1 VRPRLSYA
9 NVVATLAL
17 FIALGGGAYAAG
29 LIPGTNLRNRSV
41 PAAKIRRNALTGT
54 EIREGKL
61 GTVPHAALAD
71 VAQNAARLAGESPGR
86 FERTGRLTYGNATEG
101 VDARVLSWDALG
113 LDVRTAPGAGSV
125 LLRNTGS
132 GRLLY
137 VVGDGPAATL
147 APGADAMASVPP
159 PALAVPPA
167 TRGPA
172 GFTVTVSAADGSRML
187 LLSCLAGD
195 GHARCVGLR
204 SAAG

>member
-17 FIALGGGAYAAG
+17 FLALGGGAYAAG

-41 PAAKIRRNALTGT
+41 PGAKIRRNALTGT

-61 GTVPHAALAD
+61 GTVPRAELAD
-71 VAQNAARLAGESPGR
+71 VAQNAARLGGESPGR

-113 LDVRTAPGAGSV
+113 LDVRTSPTAGSV
-125 LLRNTGS
+125 LLRNTGPA
-132 GRLLY
+132 RLLY
-137 VVGDGPAATL
+137 VIDDGAAATL
-147 APGADAMASVPP
+147 APGADATARASSLGFPSS
-159 PALAVPPA
+159 
-167 TRGPA
+167 TSGPA
-172 GFTVTVSAADGSRML
+172 GFTVTVSAADGARTL

-204 SAAG
+204 SSAG